1 MNPARPQLGDVSL
14 LKTIHNEKTGRQ
26 DWAGGAK
33 VSHVTGSLGIGGGAE
48 VSHVTGS
55 LGIGGGAEVSHVT
68 GPAGMGGGWRGW
80 APSLPSFS

>member
-1 MNPARPQLGDVSL
+1 MSAAPIHGSRIQMNPARPQLGDFSF

-48 VSHVTGS
+48 VSHVTG
-55 LGIGGGAEVSHVT
+55 
-68 GPAGMGGGWRGW
+68 PAGMGGGWRGW

>member
-1 MNPARPQLGDVSL
+1 MNPARPQLGGFLL
-14 LKTIHNEKTGRQ
+14 LKDKLRTS
-26 DWAGGAK
+26 
-33 VSHVTGSLGIGGGAE
+33 VGIGGGAE